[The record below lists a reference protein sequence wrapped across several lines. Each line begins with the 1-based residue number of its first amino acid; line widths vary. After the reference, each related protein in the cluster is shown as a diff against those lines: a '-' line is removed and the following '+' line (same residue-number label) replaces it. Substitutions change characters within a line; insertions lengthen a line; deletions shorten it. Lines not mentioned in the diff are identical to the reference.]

1 MSRDLINADRKGN
14 WQALPEVDLDS
25 ATRAHLIIAMPG
37 TQSFLDR
44 HEWIRHGTCFG
55 RGDPQ
60 TYFQE
65 ALSLLDEVNGSA
77 VQALFAGNI
86 GKEIT
91 VGEVRTTFDTAFGSR
106 RGSRPAI
113 LQTGRFS
120 PAYYRDHH
128 RSGRSA
134 RGQQ

>member
-1 MSRDLINADRKGN
+1 
-14 WQALPEVDLDS
+14 
-25 ATRAHLIIAMPG
+25 MPG

-44 HEWIRHGTCFG
+44 HEWIRHGTCYG

-77 VQALFAGNI
+77 VQTLFASNI

-91 VGEVRTTFDTAFGSR
+91 VGEVRTTFDTAFGSGAGDR
-106 RGSRPAI
+106 VRYLANETVLVGLSPRSPSVWSLSQGATISSLTLSRLLP
-113 LQTGRFS
+113 LQIQDA
-120 PAYYRDHH
+120 PVE
-128 RSGRSA
+128 
-134 RGQQ
+134 